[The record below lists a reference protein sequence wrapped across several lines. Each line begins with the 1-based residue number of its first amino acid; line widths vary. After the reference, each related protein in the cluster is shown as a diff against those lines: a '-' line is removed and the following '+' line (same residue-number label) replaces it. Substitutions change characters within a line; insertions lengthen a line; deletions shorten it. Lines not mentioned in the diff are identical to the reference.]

1 MAKFYLIRHGSV
13 DYDKVTEKGF
23 IGHGI
28 DLAPLSE
35 KGVMQITQSAGDDR
49 LKNCNILISSP
60 YTRTMQSA
68 SILSLTLNL
77 PINVE
82 VNLHE
87 WLPDNTYSY
96 RNFDEMVKNWEEF
109 NDMQGIKP
117 INKEVK
123 WEDRDSIRQRA
134 KAVLKRYDDNDAVL
148 VVCHYEVILSL
159 TDSDKYINYGEIFE
173 YELQN

>member
-1 MAKFYLIRHGSV
+1 MAKFYLVRHGSV
-13 DYDKVTEKGF
+13 DYDKVTQKGF

-28 DLAPLSE
+28 DLAPLSD
-35 KGVMQITQSAGDDR
+35 KGVMQIKESSMDDR
-49 LKNCNILISSP
+49 LKSCEILIASP

-96 RNFDEMVKNWEEF
+96 KNFDEMVENWEEY
-109 NDMQGIKP
+109 NGMQGIKP
-117 INKEVK
+117 LNREVK
-123 WEDRDSIRQRA
+123 WEDRDSIRKRA
-134 KAVLKRYDDNDAVL
+134 KAVLQRYDSNDTVL

-159 TDSDKYINYGEIFE
+159 TDTDKHINYGEIFE
-173 YELQN
+173 YEL